1 MCHQEYE
8 LDKINHHSMADVS
21 IKMMESMMT
30 VHGYGYD
37 SDNNDSYVK
46 KKVVRYNIEMND

>member
-1 MCHQEYE
+1 MCHREYE